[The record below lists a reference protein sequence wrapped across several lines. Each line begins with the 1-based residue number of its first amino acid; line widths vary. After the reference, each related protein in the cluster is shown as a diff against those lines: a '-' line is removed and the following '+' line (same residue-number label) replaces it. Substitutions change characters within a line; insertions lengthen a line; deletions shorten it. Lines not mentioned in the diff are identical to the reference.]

1 MNLRPASARP
11 HPPGAGLWPPRRPSS
26 RVQERPWLISLIPT
40 PRMTADAAITLVLF
54 DIDGTL
60 LDVHGAGRQA
70 FVNCLAS
77 VYGWKDSL
85 EYIRFDGSTDLDI
98 LRKVLARHG
107 VVPNRND
114 EEKFFRQLPLEL
126 DQTLQRSETT
136 LHPGVREILQVLGQ
150 RPQVLTGLV
159 TGNIESCARLKLEKF
174 GLHGHFLLGAFGHEH
189 ADRGQIA
196 GLALVRARQ
205 QLKAGQQ
212 IKHRFLIG
220 DTPSDIMAAAA
231 IGARSIAVATGRH
244 NRASLDDAGADHV
257 LESLG
262 DVPAVLRLLGL
273 AS

>member
-1 MNLRPASARP
+1 MTRPPAPARP
-11 HPPGAGLWPPRRPSS
+11 RPPGAGPLLFRPASSPLQARPR
-26 RVQERPWLISLIPT
+26 LASLSDT
-40 PRMTADAAITLVLF
+40 FSMTVDAEITLVLF

-70 FVNCLAS
+70 FVNCLAT
-77 VYGWKDSL
+77 VFDWKDSL
-85 EYIRFDGSTDLDI
+85 DYIRFDGSTDLDI

-107 VVPNRND
+107 VVPNRTD

-136 LHPGVREILQVLGQ
+136 LHPGVRDVLEILGKY
-150 RPQVLTGLV
+150 PHVLTGLV

-196 GLALVRARQ
+196 GLAMVRARQ
-205 QLKAGQQ
+205 QLQAGQQ

-220 DTPSDIMAAAA
+220 DTPSDIMAASA

-244 NRASLDDAGADHV
+244 NRESLEDAGADHV
-257 LESLG
+257 LDSLA
-262 DVPAVLRLLGL
+262 DVDAVLSLLRVKT
-273 AS
+273 